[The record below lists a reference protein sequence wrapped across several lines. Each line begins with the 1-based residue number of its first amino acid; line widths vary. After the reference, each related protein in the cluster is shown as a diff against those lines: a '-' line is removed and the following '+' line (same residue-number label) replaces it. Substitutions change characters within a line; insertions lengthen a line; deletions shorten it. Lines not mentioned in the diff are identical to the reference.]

1 MDDTRTESSQT
12 HKMTTWGMPSTKELS
27 RKEKAAMKRPPACHG
42 MTKAQKPIYSAHEDT
57 AGIHRNVMLMV
68 MGDVCLRSSTCMW
81 KRNGVRRQSPR
92 RRRRRKETQS
102 GLYRHK
108 KTGDV
113 LSAAALIP
121 EQRERASKT
130 PIKPPTE

>member
-1 MDDTRTESSQT
+1 MYACGHQLACGTKWYEKTE
-12 HKMTTWGMPSTKELS
+12 PKE
-27 RKEKAAMKRPPACHG
+27 E
-42 MTKAQKPIYSAHEDT
+42 E
-57 AGIHRNVMLMV
+57 
-68 MGDVCLRSSTCMW
+68 
-81 KRNGVRRQSPR
+81 
-92 RRRRRKETQS
+92 ETQS

-108 KTGDV
+108 KNGDV

>member
-1 MDDTRTESSQT
+1 
-12 HKMTTWGMPSTKELS
+12 MPAVINLHVE
-27 RKEKAAMKRPPACHG
+27 
-42 MTKAQKPIYSAHEDT
+42 
-57 AGIHRNVMLMV
+57 
-68 MGDVCLRSSTCMW
+68 
-81 KRNGVRRQSPR
+81 RNGMRRQSP
-92 RRRRRKETQS
+92 RRRKETQS

-108 KTGDV
+108 KNGDV